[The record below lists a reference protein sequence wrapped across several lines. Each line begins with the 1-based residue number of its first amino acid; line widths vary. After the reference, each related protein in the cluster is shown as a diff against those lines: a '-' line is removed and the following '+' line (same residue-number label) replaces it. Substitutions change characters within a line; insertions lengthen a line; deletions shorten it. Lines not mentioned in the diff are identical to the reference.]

1 MRTSNRRIAVVDDD
15 ASVRKALV
23 RLLETSSYDV
33 RDFASAR
40 ELLFGLS
47 DARPECV
54 IVDLQMP
61 NMSGLELQ
69 HHLTSIGV
77 KIPIVVITAH
87 DEPGTRERCIEAGAA
102 AYLLKP
108 IRKAAL
114 LATINT
120 ALATSTSAPP
130 TSPHG

>member
-69 HHLTSIGV
+69 HHMARTGI

-87 DEPGTRERCIEAGAA
+87 DEPGSRERCMAAGAA
-102 AYLLKP
+102 DYLLKP
-108 IRKAAL
+108 IRKGTL
-114 LATINT
+114 LT
-120 ALATSTSAPP
+120 AIHRAIETST
-130 TSPHG
+130 